1 MPNID
6 TGYLEKELREIVAEI
21 VEVEPG
27 EVTLDSDFVEALG
40 MDSMQ
45 ALEIMAA
52 IEKKYKV
59 QIPEDYLGKIRT
71 LSGLMEITEK
81 IISGK

>member
-59 QIPEDYLGKIRT
+59 QIPEDYLGKIMT